1 MSHPELEDVP
11 KVHGL
16 PIWVVDHDEFSGEKT
31 YTCAPRGPANIVCR
45 GCLAKRIVRYCDGTE
60 DPAFSYSLCRFH
72 QSNIDQR
79 GFIGSH
85 WAVDTGFFDTLELA
99 RKACHE
105 HDTKYGHVAGTGDD
119 LVPKIA
125 SYSHGG
131 GCKNG
136 DTPEVII
143 NGHDGLAES
152 VYLRNCFGQ
161 FSNARGRLL
170 PGRDAIVSA
179 TNSSTEDRKGFAAQV
194 RWLERL
200 HMMGKIP
207 RVPFAVLGFRLHT
220 RSHTGFYAVDEEQNN
235 LFPSIRY
242 RMQGYMDFLL

>member
-1 MSHPELEDVP
+1 MPHPGLEDVP

-16 PIWVVDHDEFSGEKT
+16 PIWVVDHDEFSGTIE
-31 YTCAPRGPANIVCR
+31 YSCAPRGPTNIVCR
-45 GCLAKRIVRYCDGTE
+45 GCLAKRLTRYCDGTE

-72 QSNIDQR
+72 QSNLDQR

-85 WAVDTGFFDTLELA
+85 WAVDTGFFDTLDLA

-105 HDTKYGHVAGTGDD
+105 HDTKYGHVEGTGDD

-125 SYSHGG
+125 SYRHNG
-131 GCKNG
+131 GCKDG

-143 NGHDGLAES
+143 DGRHTLTES
-152 VYLRNCFGQ
+152 IYLRNCFGQ

-179 TNSSTEDRKGFAAQV
+179 VHSSTEDRKAFAAQI
-194 RWLERL
+194 RWLERR
-200 HMMGKIP
+200 HARGEIP
-207 RVPFAVLGFRLHT
+207 PVPFAELGFRLHA
-220 RSHTGFYAVDEEQNN
+220 RSQSKAVAIDEEQNS
-235 LFPSIRY
+235 LIPYLSQQ
-242 RMQGYMDFLL
+242 MQGYMDFLL